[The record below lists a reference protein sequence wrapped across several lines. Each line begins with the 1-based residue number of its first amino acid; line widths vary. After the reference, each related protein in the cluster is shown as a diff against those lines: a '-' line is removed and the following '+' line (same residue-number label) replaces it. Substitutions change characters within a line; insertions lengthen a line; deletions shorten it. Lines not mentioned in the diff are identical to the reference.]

1 MYPHQP
7 GEPPRDPARP
17 ALTSRR
23 NTLVPANAAVHALR
37 QNQGG
42 DTDYRPHRSADP
54 RAARRKISPATQPT
68 TLWRRRRYHRRRHAK
83 PEIPIHQPK
92 RPAGSY
98 LGGFRTPDGARKPS
112 PLRPFRGIWGLLL
125 SGRSPH
131 AGAVG
136 ETESDRS
143 RLGPLEGHGLKF
155 AAAG

>member
-83 PEIPIHQPK
+83 PEIPIDQPK

-98 LGGFRTPDGARKPS
+98 LGGFRTPNGTRKPS
-112 PLRPFRGIWGLLL
+112 PHAAEGLAALRPQIDGSHCHVPASFG
-125 SGRSPH
+125 
-131 AGAVG
+131 GA
-136 ETESDRS
+136 SAD
-143 RLGPLEGHGLKF
+143 F
-155 AAAG
+155 